1 MSGKYHLTYVPVS
14 GDQFRRL
21 VHQETVRLSKEA
33 VASIGDSASSGLP
46 ILLTNT
52 QIKKL
57 SKAKEGGKGSSLK
70 LSQAQIRASA
80 NHTEG
85 GSIFTDALKKVG
97 AFFKDKVLPVAKK
110 GVANLLEDHGEN
122 AINTVA
128 DALEGVVPS
137 ALKPFFDIGREL
149 GTKHAKEQL
158 QAIIEGM
165 RSGSGLRLSGARN
178 GSGILSD
185 LLF

>member
-1 MSGKYHLTYVPVS
+1 MSARMYHLMYVPVS

-21 VHQETVRLSKEA
+21 VHQETVRLSKDA
-33 VASIGDSASSGLP
+33 VASIGDSDNGLP

-57 SKAKEGGKGSSLK
+57 SKAKESGKGSSLK
-70 LSQAQIRASA
+70 LSHAQIRASA

-85 GSIFTDALKKVG
+85 GSIFSDALKKVG